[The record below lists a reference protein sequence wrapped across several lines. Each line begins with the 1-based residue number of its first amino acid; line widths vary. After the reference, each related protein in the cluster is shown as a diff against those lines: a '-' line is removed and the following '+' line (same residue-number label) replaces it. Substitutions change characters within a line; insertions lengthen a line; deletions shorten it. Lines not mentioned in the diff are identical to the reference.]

1 MKISDKIAH
10 EMLILIPLS
19 HLCGLST
26 VARGSRVYGF
36 PQVFRGSETSF
47 CMITATWRFLRF
59 GAFLIAERRP
69 RSNVIRSTRMTYGN
83 HGVITLYTRMAAVS
97 SRIRAV
103 YFTNIHG
110 GLTDIY
116 GYSRWLCEY
125 SRFLHGFRG
134 GTTVIT
140 LSTVLIRCVDGSGTA
155 EGHGNL
161 RFGQPYRTA
170 AVVVHFNAAFLVS
183 FVDNS

>member
-1 MKISDKIAH
+1 
-10 EMLILIPLS
+10 
-19 HLCGLST
+19 
-26 VARGSRVYGF
+26 
-36 PQVFRGSETSF
+36 
-47 CMITATWRFLRF
+47 MITATWRFLRF

-83 HGVITLYTRMAAVS
+83 HGVVTFYTRMPAASLRRYAVS
-97 SRIRAV
+97 SRIREV
-103 YFTNIHG
+103 YSRIYG

-116 GYSRWLCEY
+116 GYSR
-125 SRFLHGFRG
+125 FLYGFRG
-134 GTTVIT
+134 STTVIT

-170 AVVVHFNAAFLVS
+170 AVVVHFNAAFFAVICGQLLKL
-183 FVDNS
+183 DNTQ

>member
-103 YFTNIHG
+103 YSRIYTVGSRIF
-110 GLTDIY
+110 TDI
-116 GYSRWLCEY
+116 
-125 SRFLHGFRG
+125 RG
-134 GTTVIT
+134 GFANI
-140 LSTVLIRCVDGSGTA
+140 CVFYTGFA
-155 EGHGNL
+155 EAL
-161 RFGQPYRTA
+161 VEPQRTA
-170 AVVVHFNAAFLVS
+170 A
-183 FVDNS
+183 